1 MLVSRSRRCGPCKFI
16 SPVFESVAEAHPDA
30 TFLKVDVDD
39 FGDVAGTAGVTA
51 MPTFQF
57 WKSGT
62 LVDTMIGADP
72 DKLKSTTELH
82 A

>member
-1 MLVSRSRRCGPCKFI
+1 MSRSRRCGPCKFI

-39 FGDVAGTAGVTA
+39 FSEVAASARVAA

-57 WKSGT
+57 WKSGS
-62 LVDTMIGADP
+62 LVDTIVGADP
-72 DKLKSTTELH
+72 DKLKSTTKMH